1 MKMRREAAKQERGQL
16 LQWHPAF
23 FAGLQIEF
31 GNEAKYLSFEQEHQ
45 LGTKPMSIDV
55 LVKNDKSQNIHK
67 NIGRIFRKHNI
78 IEYKGPG
85 DYLSLDDF
93 YKVYGYACFYK
104 ADVNRVNEIGINE
117 LTISFISERYPRKL
131 MKHLQNDV
139 GLKVTKIEAG
149 IYYVMGDKI
158 PMQVIVTKELSTKEN
173 LWLRNL
179 TNRLEGK
186 EAAKELLE
194 EYKNHTK
201 NPLYKSVMNIIVRAN
216 KKEFQEVKEMC
227 EALEEL
233 MYEEL
238 EEKRRLGLQEGEK
251 RVNALTLRLYELG
264 RTDDIIKAALDKE
277 YQKKLF
283 EEFGL

>member
-1 MKMRREAAKQERGQL
+1 
-16 LQWHPAF
+16 
-23 FAGLQIEF
+23 
-31 GNEAKYLSFEQEHQ
+31 
-45 LGTKPMSIDV
+45 
-55 LVKNDKSQNIHK
+55 
-67 NIGRIFRKHNI
+67 
-78 IEYKGPG
+78 
-85 DYLSLDDF
+85 
-93 YKVYGYACFYK
+93 
-104 ADVNRVNEIGINE
+104 
-117 LTISFISERYPRKL
+117 

-179 TNRLEGK
+179 TNHLEGK

-227 EALEEL
+227 EALEEFD
-233 MYEEL
+233 
-238 EEKRRLGLQEGEK
+238 
-251 RVNALTLRLYELG
+251 V
-264 RTDDIIKAALDKE
+264 
-277 YQKKLF
+277 
-283 EEFGL
+283 